1 MQNADTGNESF
12 LYELNLEKL
21 RDHEDMAWRGKL
33 FKGKVIR
40 KMESIK
46 KVDAEIQT
54 QVEVEQTN

>member
-1 MQNADTGNESF
+1 
-12 LYELNLEKL
+12 
-21 RDHEDMAWRGKL
+21 MARRGKL

-46 KVDAEIQT
+46 TKDAETQT

>member
-1 MQNADTGNESF
+1 
-12 LYELNLEKL
+12 
-21 RDHEDMAWRGKL
+21 MAWRGKL